1 MIVNVT
7 LILIIATT
15 ITSLVAFNNQ
25 SVIDK
30 LIFYPPAVSQRKEW
44 YRFFSCGLIHANI
57 PHLIFNMYA
66 LYLFGSGQNY
76 LDVDG
81 IKHNSGVESF
91 FVEVFGKAGY
101 LLYFVMYAGAVGI
114 SLLPTYSKN
123 KENYYYRSL
132 GASGGVSAVVFAKIV
147 MDPIMGIGLI
157 FIPVFIAGFLF
168 GIIYLLISYQL
179 DKSNTKTI
187 NHSAHIWG
195 SVFGVVYIIAL
206 CQISGKYPLL
216 NQLVE
221 QIKNMRLDQIIS
233 FGRN

>member
-114 SLLPTYSKN
+114 SLLPTYRKN